1 VIDANSRRRIAEMAG
16 QNWDNIEKPG
26 KEAAQK
32 AGNSFPVMPAAEVE
46 RVRAAVKPEIDKF
59 LKELSA
65 GGFDATPSTPAQA
78 LIGSTR
84 SSARCDQPRRPARLR
99 LRRGACWS
107 RSPHVGRSIT
117 GRALLGTPA
126 GDFELVQI
134 GCGASIAAFL
144 PYCQL
149 QRGNIIVDFFT
160 VRASRGVQGA
170 LDAFGAL
177 LVALVMAVLAWRTA
191 VGMVAV
197 RAAGEVSM
205 IVGFPIWIGYAA
217 IVPSLVLATVVALS
231 TAQQSWKARG

>member
-1 VIDANSRRRIAEMAG
+1 MQPKASRA
-16 QNWDNIEKPG
+16 DTLT
-26 KEAAQK
+26 
-32 AGNSFPVMPAAEVE
+32 
-46 RVRAAVKPEIDKF
+46 RVLDGLARVFAF
-59 LKELSA
+59 
-65 GGFDATPSTPAQA
+65 GGGA
-78 LIGSTR
+78 LLVALTGMSV
-84 SSARCDQPRRPARLR
+84 A
-99 LRRGACWS
+99 
-107 RSPHVGRSIT
+107 SIT
-117 GRALLGTPA
+117 GRALLGRPVP

-134 GCGASIAAFL
+134 ACGASIAAFL

-177 LVALVMAVLAWRTA
+177 LVALVMAALAWRTA

-217 IVPSLVLATVVALS
+217 IVPSLVLATLVALL
-231 TAQQSWKARG
+231 TAHQSWKAARR